1 MKTVMFGGG
10 SGSPDS
16 PEWHAWR
23 AAGIGGS
30 DSIIVAASAGLIH
43 PAPSWVKPA
52 QWLWAVKTGRA
63 SGAIPENPAMRR
75 GKLGEGPA
83 RDAFVK
89 KTGIQVSPMFGEMEG
104 EFMGMDTGFIRAS
117 FDGVSFCQRTLVE
130 IKCPGERAHQEV
142 DQHKIPKHYLVQMA
156 HQGLVLWGH
165 PDNWASDVRAYYV
178 SYNPEAD
185 DMKHLDH
192 VKDGGVY
199 FTLVGVL
206 KELARQLLPE
216 LVAFWTSVSSD
227 TLPCG
232 PAWMAAASRYLA
244 IEAEIDE
251 AKARLEGAR
260 THLLDL
266 LGDKTK
272 EVGGGLSVIRSTRK
286 GAVDYPG
293 LIKSVGITD
302 DQVEAFRKPGSESIS
317 IRRTVE
323 KDFEIDK

>member
-1 MKTVMFGGG
+1 MRTITFGGE

-23 AAGIGGS
+23 AAGVGGS

-52 QWLWAVKTGRA
+52 QWLWAVKTGRI
-63 SGAIPENPAMRR
+63 SGAIPDNPAMRR

-83 RDAFVK
+83 REAFIK
-89 KTGIQVSPMFGEMEG
+89 KTGIQVAPMFGEMEG
-104 EFMGMDTGFIRAS
+104 PTNWNINSGFIRAS
-117 FDGVSFCQRTLVE
+117 FDGVSFCQKTLVE
-130 IKCPGERAHQEV
+130 IKCPGERTHAEV
-142 DQHKIPKHYLVQMA
+142 EQKKVPKHYLVQMA

-165 PDNWASDVRAYYV
+165 PDDWSSDVHAHYV

-192 VKDGGVY
+192 IKEGGVY
-199 FTLVGVL
+199 FPLVSVL
-206 KELARQLLPE
+206 KDLARQLLPE

-244 IEAEIDE
+244 IEAELDE
-251 AKARLEGAR
+251 AKGRLEWAR
-260 THLLDL
+260 AKLIEL
-266 LGDKTK
+266 LGDKPK

-293 LIKSVGITD
+293 LVKIAGITD
-302 DQVEAFRKPGSESIS
+302 EQVEAFRKPGSESIS
-317 IRRTVE
+317 IRRTAE
-323 KDFEIDK
+323 KDFEVE